1 MKLISISKEE
11 FSDLRSEISE
21 FITLCNE
28 NNYIPTK
35 SEIQDILEFTITNE
49 PSMSNIYESYQSNP
63 EFILNHI
70 YESYKLN
77 EEGFRGG
84 SEYDN
89 SQDFKSAMGL
99 AKVATGAAVG
109 VAVIGGFILIQYAFK
124 KGKVRSL
131 VQKELDL
138 ELKKLQ
144 GYKQLAELRKKL
156 ADLKGEAREKTEY
169 PTMATGP
176 ELEQGDSTKDRL
188 LKFAKSDMD

>member
-11 FSDLRSEISE
+11 FSSLRSEISE

-35 SEIQDILEFTITNE
+35 SEVQDILEFTINNE
-49 PSMSNIYESYQSNP
+49 PNMSNIYESYQTDP

-77 EEGFRGG
+77 EVGFKGG

-109 VAVIGGFILIQYAFK
+109 VALIGGFILIQYAFK
-124 KGKVRSL
+124 RGKVRSL

-138 ELKKLQ
+138 ELKKLE
-144 GYKQLAELRKKL
+144 GYKQLSELRKKL
-156 ADLKGEAREKTEY
+156 ADLKGEAKEKTEY
-169 PTMATGP
+169 PTMASGP
-176 ELEQGDSTKDRL
+176 ALDEDPENQPNV
-188 LKFAKSDMD
+188 LKFAKADMD